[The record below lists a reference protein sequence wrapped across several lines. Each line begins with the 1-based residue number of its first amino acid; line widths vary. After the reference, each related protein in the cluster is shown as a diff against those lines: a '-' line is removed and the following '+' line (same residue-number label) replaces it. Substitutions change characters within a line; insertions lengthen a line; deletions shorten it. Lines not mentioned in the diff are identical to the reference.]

1 MRALAVVAVAL
12 TLVAAAC
19 GSSAERAAPPPTAT
33 AAPTPT
39 PEPPPPT
46 PTPVPEPELFDE
58 RGPFEVGVI
67 TLDLGDR
74 MAEVWYPADVD
85 PTTASTEIFDTLTVF
100 PESLQ
105 AFIPA
110 ELSGLVDTGAYR
122 DAAPLAGGPDAGFPL
137 VIYSHGFGGY
147 RQVATNYTTHL
158 ASWGYVVASTDH
170 LERGIA
176 AQALGTLG
184 GPEDQDIAD
193 VLATV
198 EAVDADPIVGPL
210 ADVDRVVITGHS
222 AGAGTAARAAAEEV
236 IDGYVSISGGAP
248 DVVTQKPAV
257 VVIGELDAVVPADR
271 SRELFARLEADAVL
285 VNVADGGHNS
295 FTDSCRGI
303 RDLGGLG
310 SLTALIGED
319 QVGRAEDGCV
329 EPFVQPEVPQAVLN
343 HYTVALLADLFG
355 NPLATD
361 PARSLAVDVTGAMEV
376 PDLDVGASG
385 GPLVPRLVEFEVRA

>member
-1 MRALAVVAVAL
+1 MRALAAAGVAL
-12 TLVAAAC
+12 TLVAAGC
-19 GSSAERAAPPPTAT
+19 GSSGEQAAPSAT
-33 AAPTPT
+33 AAP
-39 PEPPPPT
+39 EPT
-46 PTPVPEPELFDE
+46 PTPVPEPPTPTPVPAPPLFDGA
-58 RGPFEVGVI
+58 GPFEVGVV

-74 MAEVWYPADVD
+74 PTEVWYPADVD
-85 PTTASTEIFDTLTVF
+85 PATASSEVFDTLTVF

-105 AFIPA
+105 AFIPP

-122 DAAPLAGGPDAGFPL
+122 GADPVADRPDGGFPL

-158 ASWGYVVASTDH
+158 ASWGHVVASTDH

-184 GPEDQDIAD
+184 GPEGQDIAD

-198 EAVDADPIVGPL
+198 EAVDADPVLGPL
-210 ADVDRVVITGHS
+210 TDSGRVLITGHS
-222 AGAGTAARAAAEEV
+222 AGAGTAARAAAEDV
-236 IDGYVSISGGAP
+236 INGYVSISGGAP
-248 DVVTQKPAV
+248 EVVTQKPAL

-271 SRELFARLEADAVL
+271 SRELFARLERDAVL
-285 VNVADGGHNS
+285 VNIADGGHNS

-329 EPFVQPEVPQAVLN
+329 DPFVPPEVPQAVLN

-355 NPLATD
+355 NPLVAAD
-361 PARSLAVDVTGAMEV
+361 PGPALVTDVTDRIEV
-376 PDLDVGASG
+376 ADLDEGTDD
-385 GPLVPRLVEFEVRA
+385 PLVPELVEFEVKA